1 MTGFVFQNREV
12 RVPNPQTVN
21 QGIRR
26 ITENYNSDEM
36 FKAKKEKREPVLLPH
51 FSCHHLRH
59 AFATRLCE
67 AESNLKVIRSVMGH
81 RNIETTLDI
90 YAEATE
96 ERKKKGSEVL
106 ALKLDSLF

>member
-12 RVPNPQTVN
+12 RVPNPQIVN

-26 ITENYNSDEM
+26 ITENYNSDDM
-36 FKAKKEKREPVLLPH
+36 LKAKKEKREPVLLPH
-51 FSCHHLRH
+51 FSSHHLRH
-59 AFATRLCE
+59 TFATRLCE

-96 ERKKKGSEVL
+96 ERKKKSSEGL